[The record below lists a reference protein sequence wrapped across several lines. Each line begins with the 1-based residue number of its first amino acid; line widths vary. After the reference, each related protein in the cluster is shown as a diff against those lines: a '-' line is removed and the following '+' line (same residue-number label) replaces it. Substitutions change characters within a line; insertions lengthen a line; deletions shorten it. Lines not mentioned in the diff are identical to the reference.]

1 MSKVNKKKKSAAAAE
16 QRRAQMKIV
25 TSDVCAVCKTPC
37 RRGLDYLEHMR
48 TPGSIGYG
56 VPCVLTLPGRKP

>member
-16 QRRAQMKIV
+16 QKRAQMKIV

-37 RRGLDYLEHMR
+37 RQGLDYLEQMKA
-48 TPGSIGYG
+48 PGSLGYG
-56 VPCVLTLPGRKP
+56 VPCVLTLPGRKA